1 MIKLDSR
8 DCKNGRWLAL
18 SGPYAEVQPVFFFF
32 FPPIDEART
41 EQARN
46 MLKAAREAMP
56 DVSIATLAS
65 FLEVALSSGDQP
77 SAKTLAE
84 RAGIPYARF
93 MRHVDVLAEGTRRVP
108 GHKVLSKTYNDELRR
123 HEIQMTEKGLSL
135 LDAINAP
142 LRENMHQRRQ
152 GTYSGETMDK

>member
-1 MIKLDSR
+1 MLKLDSR
-8 DCKNGRWLAL
+8 DCKSGRSLAL
-18 SGPYAEVQPVFFFF
+18 SAANAKVQPVFFFF

-41 EQARN
+41 QQARN
-46 MLKAAREAMP
+46 MLKAAREVMP

-108 GHKVLSKTYNDELRR
+108 GHKVLSKTYNDALRR
-123 HEIQMTEKGLSL
+123 HEIQMTGKGLSL

-142 LRENMHQRRQ
+142 LRENTDQRRRVIR
-152 GTYSGETMDK
+152 SGETADR

>member
-8 DCKNGRWLAL
+8 DCKPSRSLAL
-18 SGPYAEVQPVFFFF
+18 SGSHAEMQPVFFFF

-46 MLKAAREAMP
+46 MLKAAREVMP
-56 DVSIATLAS
+56 DVSIATFAS
-65 FLEVALSSGDQP
+65 FLEVALSSSDQP

-123 HEIQMTEKGLSL
+123 HEILMTGKGLSL
-135 LDAINAP
+135 LQAINEP
-142 LRENMHQRRQ
+142 LAENMDRRRQ
-152 GTYSGETMDK
+152 VISSGETMDK